1 MPAPSNSPYLQ
12 GYYDCKE
19 GKTFNPH
26 YIFEFEGTRSFVNV
40 LTNSERAEYTKGWDT
55 AIKGDAA

>member
-26 YIFEFEGTRSFVNV
+26 YVFELKDHKQVIFDLSNY
-40 LTNSERAEYTKGWDT
+40 ERGQYTLGWDT